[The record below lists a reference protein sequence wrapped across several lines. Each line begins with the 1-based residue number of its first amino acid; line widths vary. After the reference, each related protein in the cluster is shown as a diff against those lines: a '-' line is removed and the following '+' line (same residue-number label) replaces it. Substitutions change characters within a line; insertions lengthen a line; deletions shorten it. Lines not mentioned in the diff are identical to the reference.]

1 MKIILREDMKELG
14 KAGDVVEVK
23 EGYARNFLIPRNLA
37 VGADAGHMR
46 QLEHERKVL
55 REKKEKGLKDAKS
68 LADKITAASCTIP
81 VQVGEEEK
89 IFGSVTAIDIAE
101 SLKKEGLEIDKKN
114 IQLEEPIKSLGVF
127 TVPIRIVPEVEAK
140 LKVWVVKAD

>member
-1 MKIILREDMKELG
+1 MKVILREDIKRLG
-14 KAGDVVEVK
+14 NAGEVVEVK
-23 EGYARNFLIPRNLA
+23 EGYGRNYLIPRNLA
-37 VGADAGHMR
+37 VSADAGHMR

-55 REKKEKGLKDAKS
+55 REKKEKSTKEAKS
-68 LADKITAASCTIP
+68 LADKIAAASCTIA
-81 VQVGEEEK
+81 VQVGEEDK
-89 IFGSVTAIDIAE
+89 IFGSVTAMDIVE

-127 TVPIRIVPEVEAK
+127 TVPVRVIPEVEAK